1 MRGVS
6 FFDLITGGNLGHSM
20 EGVVKFILKVPARI
34 YSSFNKL
41 TILPWKSNLK
51 FLDSNVLN

>member
-34 YSSFNKL
+34 YSSFKKITKSLIL
-41 TILPWKSNLK
+41 TKGH
-51 FLDSNVLN
+51 